1 MKLFHKRGRG
11 GLKREKDGVE
21 EEEEEQMGKV
31 VELKKIMVLYQ
42 IWHCVVLAGVAWYCM
57 ILCYI
62 TSMVLFIAI

>member
-31 VELKKIMVLYQ
+31 VELKKIMVLYN
-42 IWHCVVLAGVAWYCM
+42 ICHCVVLAGVFLENIYGTNSQAQ
-57 ILCYI
+57 
-62 TSMVLFIAI
+62 VN